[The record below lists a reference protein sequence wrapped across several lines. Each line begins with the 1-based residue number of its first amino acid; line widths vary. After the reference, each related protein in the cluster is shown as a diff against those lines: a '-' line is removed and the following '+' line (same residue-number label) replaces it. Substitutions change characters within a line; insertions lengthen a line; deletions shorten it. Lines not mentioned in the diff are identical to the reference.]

1 MNSMKFKLPA
11 GVFPEELHLSPAR
24 EAKIVEYCD
33 ELVAETLHVS
43 EDFITNGRRLD
54 PERWKFVRSKE
65 RMHVYRSRKAN
76 KSLPD
81 RPHLMNLA
89 EVAGRDLTGGGGNM
103 SDSHKSNN
111 SSSSSGNTGNTDYL
125 MEDSMLDAVRP
136 SHIPVVII
144 TGILDGTV
152 EDCAFGGLSDN
163 MARWRLRNSY
173 FGDEYDDMKIL
184 ARIHTP
190 TEEDPCRF
198 LGIKWTTRT
207 FGPFVR
213 QRDFLYIEST
223 GFALDSNG
231 ERVSYY
237 FMHSYPLEE
246 VRELTELNIIRGNV
260 STCYIARQH
269 SKTSVEI
276 FCRAFSDPGGE
287 VFESVGITLFS
298 DALLAQG
305 NVIECAYVKKLT
317 WLMTRASEERAR
329 SNQTHNR
336 LAPSSHCASCE
347 KSLKTL
353 GNMLLHSS
361 GTACQVCRQTFCSKC
376 SVVKKV
382 SVDIGKGVTQKALN
396 FCVSCVMEAKKL
408 PSWDVAMATLPTAPN
423 VTVSILGSTS
433 VSGSSG
439 SQHSS
444 S

>member
-1 MNSMKFKLPA
+1 MAGMKFKLPA
-11 GVFPEELHLSPAR
+11 GVFPEELQLTPAQ
-24 EAKIVEYCD
+24 EASIVQYCD

-81 RPHLMNLA
+81 RPHLMDLA
-89 EVAGRDLTGGGGNM
+89 EVGGRDLTGGGNM
-103 SDSHKSNN
+103 DSHKSGN
-111 SSSSSGNTGNTDYL
+111 SSSSSGTGNTDYL
-125 MEDSMLDAVRP
+125 TEDSLLDDVRP
-136 SHIPVVII
+136 AHIPVVVI
-144 TGILDGTV
+144 TGILDGTI
-152 EDCAFGGLSDN
+152 EDCAFGALSDN

-173 FGDEYDDMKIL
+173 LGDEYDDMKIL

-223 GFALDSNG
+223 GLALDSNG
-231 ERVSYY
+231 DRVAYTL
-237 FMHSYPLEE
+237 MHSYPLDQ
-246 VRELTELNIIRGNV
+246 VRELSDMGIIRGKA
-260 STCYIARQH
+260 STCFIARQH

-287 VFESVGITLFS
+287 IFESIGVTLFS
-298 DALLAQG
+298 EALLAQG

-329 SNQTHNR
+329 NHQTHAR
-336 LAPSSHCASCE
+336 LPAATHCASCE
-347 KSLKTL
+347 KSLKSL
-353 GNMLLHSS
+353 SNVLLHSGG
-361 GTACQVCRQTFCSKC
+361 GTACQVCRQSFCGKC
-376 SVVKKV
+376 SVSKKV
-382 SVDIGKGVTQKALN
+382 SVDIGKGVTQKALS

-408 PSWDVAMATLPTAPN
+408 QSWDVAMATLPSAPS
-423 VTVSILGSTS
+423 VVVSILGSTS
-433 VSGSSG
+433 VSSSD
-439 SQHSS
+439 SAHSAS
-444 S
+444 